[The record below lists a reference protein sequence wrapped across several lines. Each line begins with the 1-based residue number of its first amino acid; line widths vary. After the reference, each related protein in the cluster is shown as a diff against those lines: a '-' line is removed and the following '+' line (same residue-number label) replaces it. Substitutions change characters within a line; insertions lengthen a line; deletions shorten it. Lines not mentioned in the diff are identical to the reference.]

1 MDILMSKEE
10 KKFISV
16 MATAIIWIL
25 LFVSFKVALDSGMVE
40 SAVNRILS
48 SYYLMTMVIQT
59 ILATLIMA
67 LGLTSYVAVKQ
78 NKAFEKAKKIEKMN
92 DVEEKSEYI
101 VE

>member
-16 MATAIIWIL
+16 MATAVIWIL
-25 LFVSFKVALDSGMVE
+25 LFVSFKVGLDSGMIE
-40 SAVNRILS
+40 NAVNRILS

-59 ILATLIMA
+59 ILATLIMG

-78 NKAFEKAKKIEKMN
+78 NKAMEKAKQFEKEEI
-92 DVEEKSEYI
+92 EEKREYI